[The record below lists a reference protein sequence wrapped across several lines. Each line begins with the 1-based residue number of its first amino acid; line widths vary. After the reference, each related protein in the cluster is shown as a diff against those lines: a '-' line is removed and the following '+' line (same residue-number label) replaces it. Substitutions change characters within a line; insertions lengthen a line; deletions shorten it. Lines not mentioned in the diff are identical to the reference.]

1 METKY
6 NVQRFFIIGFTVIL
20 NVFWIIM
27 IVFIYCFLRFVI
39 VYEDMLFRMDY
50 VSRDSLFMLSMN
62 YKLIGLLILWILYL

>member
-6 NVQRFFIIGFTVIL
+6 NVQRFFIIGFIVIL

-50 VSRDSLFMLSMN
+50 VSRDSLFMCQ
-62 YKLIGLLILWILYL
+62 